1 MKDTSA
7 GASHNSIESSTNQFG
22 EFDVNGLQAV
32 IAIKLDDLEK
42 IKGVLLPNHI
52 KLDVDGKELDI
63 LEGAT
68 NVLSKIDS
76 LLIEIEGI
84 NLNENLSKIEEFVF
98 HSGLEEDISWRNKG
112 SGRNRM
118 YWRKNNL

>member
-1 MKDTSA
+1 M
-7 GASHNSIESSTNQFG
+7 
-22 EFDVNGLQAV
+22 
-32 IAIKLDDLEK
+32 
-42 IKGVLLPNHI
+42 PNLI